1 MDIIV
6 YALKIERVENVI
18 NILFTHYEKTPST
31 FLESKSVI
39 LQFSQTSTKIYDDSS
54 Q

>member
-18 NILFTHYEKTPST
+18 NNVFKHYEKTPST

-39 LQFSQTSTKIYDDSS
+39 RQFSQTSTKIYDESS